1 MSFCFVPDFFARK
14 LTDISPGF
22 LRSEKIEVLLCDL
35 DNTISLHRHK
45 RPPDE
50 VFRWKKTLD
59 EAGIELVLFSNN
71 RRGRA
76 SRNARMLG
84 VKCFERIGKPR
95 TAGFF
100 EAARVTDVPLNRM
113 ALAGDQ
119 IFTDVLGA
127 NRAEVKSIWVVPI
140 DRRVPHIWLRFAF
153 ERLVV
158 AVNMIFGGKTF
169 EKL

>member
-1 MSFCFVPDFFARK
+1 
-14 LTDISPGF
+14 
-22 LRSEKIEVLLCDL
+22 
-35 DNTISLHRHK
+35 
-45 RPPDE
+45 
-50 VFRWKKTLD
+50 
-59 EAGIELVLFSNN
+59 
-71 RRGRA
+71 
-76 SRNARMLG
+76 
-84 VKCFERIGKPR
+84 
-95 TAGFF
+95 
-100 EAARVTDVPLNRM
+100 M